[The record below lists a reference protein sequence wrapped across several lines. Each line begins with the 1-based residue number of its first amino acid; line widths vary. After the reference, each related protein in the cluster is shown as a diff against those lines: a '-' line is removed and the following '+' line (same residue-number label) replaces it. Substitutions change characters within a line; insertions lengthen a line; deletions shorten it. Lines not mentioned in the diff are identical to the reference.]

1 VFKKGDRSQPS
12 NYRPISL
19 LSIFDKLLEKLM
31 FNRLISFLERNS
43 ILYNYQFG
51 FRKNHSTSLAL
62 IDVVDN
68 IYQNLDASLTV
79 VGIYL
84 DLTKAFDT
92 VNHELLL
99 YKLQNYGIR
108 GIAYHWFKSYLC
120 NRQQF
125 TVINNVSS
133 CFTYVPCGVPQG
145 STLGPL
151 LFLLYINDISRVL
164 PGENVKL
171 FADDT
176 NLFISGVD
184 VNTLNQKC
192 NYCIDTLNRWFV
204 ANRLHVNVDKTNI
217 MVFPKAKAK
226 DICVKLSDITI
237 AKV

>member
-31 FNRLISFLERNS
+31 FNRLISYLERDS
-43 ILYNYQFG
+43 ILSNYQFG
-51 FRKNHSTSLAL
+51 FRKNHSTFLAL
-62 IDVVDN
+62 IDVVEN

-84 DLTKAFDT
+84 DLTKAFNT
-92 VNHELLL
+92 VNHDLLL
-99 YKLQNYGIR
+99 YKLQNYGIQ

-151 LFLLYINDISRVL
+151 LFLLYVNDISRVL
-164 PGENVKL
+164 LG
-171 FADDT
+171 
-176 NLFISGVD
+176 
-184 VNTLNQKC
+184 
-192 NYCIDTLNRWFV
+192 
-204 ANRLHVNVDKTNI
+204 
-217 MVFPKAKAK
+217 
-226 DICVKLSDITI
+226 
-237 AKV
+237 